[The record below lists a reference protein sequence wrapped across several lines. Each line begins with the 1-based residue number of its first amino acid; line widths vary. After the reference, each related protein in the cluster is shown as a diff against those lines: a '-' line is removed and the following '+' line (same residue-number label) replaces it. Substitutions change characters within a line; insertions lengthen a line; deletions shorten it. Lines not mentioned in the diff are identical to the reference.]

1 MERPPLSRNAHHVTQ
16 CLLKIVLCRQFLSIP
31 RKSMSSASA
40 MPMEM
45 SISFRHV
52 AFIIIYNTQ
61 FRISTILATSCLL
74 SLASYL
80 QAANQTDLENWVTA
94 IHSAS
99 ASHLAKRQGKED
111 TLHLMK
117 SQSRALM
124 QKIDMDGKM
133 KKMAE
138 LQLSVISDQK
148 NRKAIESQVRNK
160 TDVCVDVYAYVCGLF
175 RKIKGQVVQ
184 MSGLLNWAIMSLMLV
199 FEQKTHHIA
208 FRASDY
214 IVLRLDPPYPTDS
227 HYLYFI

>member
-1 MERPPLSRNAHHVTQ
+1 
-16 CLLKIVLCRQFLSIP
+16 
-31 RKSMSSASA
+31 

-52 AFIIIYNTQ
+52 AVIIIYNAQ
-61 FRISTILATSCLL
+61 FKISTFLATSCLL
-74 SLASYL
+74 SLASHL

-111 TLHLMK
+111 TLRLLK
-117 SQSRALM
+117 SQSRALL

-138 LQLSVISDQK
+138 LQLSVIIDQK

-160 TDVCVDVYAYVCGLF
+160 MDVCVDVYAYVCGLF

-199 FEQKTHHIA
+199 FEQKPHQNA
-208 FRASDY
+208 FRASIY
-214 IVLRLDPPYPTDS
+214 IIHAFRLDPHIFLIRIINILS
-227 HYLYFI
+227 KFVRFQKKI